1 MLRPNLLS
9 VYKSSAEDRLHK
21 QISLSELTAVAYLKD
36 PKGRRNHVFGLFS
49 PSRNYHL
56 QAADEEDVRKWVEL
70 IKIEARIDEH
80 EQGVLLGS
88 PIEVGANG
96 LENIPK
102 EHKDLWDEE
111 RLGSSSPEPPKPS
124 SRPRPDA
131 PDGASG
137 RGLRKPYAYE
147 LDYSG
152 DDLGLHSDFSDAALP
167 SSISETLSG
176 MARHQRG
183 QSMPNSDSAHL
194 PADFTQSYRS
204 GTEHNGS
211 QMSVVQT
218 DQDDARVI
226 RHGYLLSLRSK
237 GGVRQWKRHWVVL
250 RPKNLAFYKSEE
262 VSEFLF
268 RYLTFKEGSNL
279 IVSIG
284 IRCSLDHP
292 TFKYHQRSRN

>member
-56 QAADEEDVRKWVEL
+56 QAADEEDVKKWVEL
-70 IKIEARIDEH
+70 IKLEARIDEH
-80 EQGVLLGS
+80 EQGTLLGS
-88 PIEVGANG
+88 PIEVGASG

-111 RLGSSSPEPPKPS
+111 RLGSSSPEPPNS
-124 SRPRPDA
+124 SFKPRPDA
-131 PDGASG
+131 PDGVSG

-147 LDYSG
+147 MDYSG

-167 SSISETLSG
+167 SSISGTLSG
-176 MARHQRG
+176 MARHRKG
-183 QSMPNSDSAHL
+183 QSTSNSDSAHL
-194 PADFTQSYRS
+194 PPDFTQPYKS
-204 GTEHNGS
+204 GMEHNGS
-211 QMSVVQT
+211 KMSDVQT

-226 RHGYLLSLRSK
+226 RHGYLLCLKSK
-237 GGVRQWKRHWVVL
+237 GGVRQWKRQWVVL

-262 VSEFLF
+262 VSGFYIPLCCVQRGQKLNREYRNTL
-268 RYLTFKEGSNL
+268 LT
-279 IVSIG
+279 
-284 IRCSLDHP
+284 
-292 TFKYHQRSRN
+292 